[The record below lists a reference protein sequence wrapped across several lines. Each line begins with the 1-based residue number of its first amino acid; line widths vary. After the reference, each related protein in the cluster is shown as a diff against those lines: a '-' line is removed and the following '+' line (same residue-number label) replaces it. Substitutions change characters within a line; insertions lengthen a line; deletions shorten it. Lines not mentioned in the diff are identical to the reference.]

1 MVSIFGI
8 ELQELIFS
16 IFLPFLF
23 FYILIYALLTKSK
36 VLGENTNR
44 LNSMLALVISAL
56 GIFSLYSLGLAYWLP
71 FLAAFL
77 AVAAFASLY
86 FLGLIGYTTQKTTNY
101 ISGEAFKT
109 EDEKRFEA
117 IKKNC
122 EELWNN
128 FENET
133 NLNKK
138 AELLAKLENEINSL
152 KPLAEK
158 LGKSLYDFPW
168 YKKYEELKSMAGDR
182 R

>member
-1 MVSIFGI
+1 MEIFGI
-8 ELQELIFS
+8 EFQELLFS

-23 FYILIYALLTKSK
+23 FYILLYALLTKSK
-36 VLGENTNR
+36 IFGEKVNR
-44 LNSMLALVISAL
+44 LNSLLALVISAL
-56 GIFSLYSLGLAYWLP
+56 GIFSLYSLGFSYWLP

-77 AVAAFASLY
+77 AVATFV
-86 FLGLIGYTTQKTTNY
+86 FMFFFGVGGYGVKKTSTY

-122 EELWNN
+122 EEIWNE
-128 FENET
+128 FEKESDI
-133 NLNKK
+133 NKK
-138 AELLAKLENEINSL
+138 AVLLSRFESEVNNL

-168 YKKYEELKSMAGDR
+168 YKRYEELKLGR
-182 R
+182 

>member
-1 MVSIFGI
+1 MEVFGV

-16 IFLPFLF
+16 LFLPFLF
-23 FYILIYALLTKSK
+23 FYILLFALLKKSK
-36 VLGENTNR
+36 ILGENANR
-44 LNSMLALVISAL
+44 LNSLLALVISAL
-56 GIFSLYSLGLAYWLP
+56 GIFSLYSLGLSYWLP

-77 AVAAFASLY
+77 AVAAFVSM
-86 FLGLIGYTTQKTTNY
+86 FFFGIGGYGIKKTSSY

-122 EELWNN
+122 EEIWNE
-128 FENET
+128 FEKESDI
-133 NLNKK
+133 NKK
-138 AELLAKLENEINSL
+138 ASLFARLESEINSL

-168 YKKYEELKSMAGDR
+168 YRRYEELKSGR
-182 R
+182 GGQ